1 MTAAVWFVFLVVLVA
16 LIFELING
24 FHDAANSI
32 ATVVATKVLT
42 AGQGIAIAAVFELVG
57 ALLGTA
63 VAKTIG
69 QGLVETS
76 YITMT
81 TIMCALLGGIIWN
94 LATWWLGLPS
104 SSSHALMGGLCGAAL
119 AAAHGKWSVI
129 IWSKAPAAGE
139 HWWKGA
145 GLLYKVVIPM
155 MLSPIVGFFLAFVVM
170 GFLIWALRSWRP
182 RTVNMTFGKA
192 QIGAAAFMGLSHGMN
207 DAQKTMGI
215 IALALFIATTT
226 GTFAALPDSVKFLQ
240 TPKFDIALWIKI
252 VCALTMAAGTAMGGR
267 RIIKTLGSKM
277 VKMQPIH
284 GFAAQST
291 AASVIF
297 VASQF
302 GMPIS
307 TTHTIT
313 TSIMGVGAT
322 KRLNAVKW
330 RVVGRIVVAWVFTL
344 PVSGALAYG
353 ICRALQAAGL
363 H

>member
-1 MTAAVWFVFLVVLVA
+1 MTAAVCFVFLVVFVA

-42 AGQGIAIAAVFELVG
+42 ANQGIAIAAVFELVG

-69 QGLVETS
+69 QGLVDTS
-76 YITMT
+76 YITIT
-81 TIMCALLGGIIWN
+81 TIMCALIGGIIWN
-94 LATWWLGLPS
+94 LLTWWLGLPS

-119 AAAHGKWSVI
+119 AAAGGKWSVI
-129 IWSKAPAAGE
+129 IWSKAPALGE
-139 HWWKGA
+139 HWWKGS
-145 GLLYKVVIPM
+145 GLLYKVIIPM
-155 MLSPIVGFFLAFVVM
+155 MLSPIVGFFISFAVM
-170 GFLIWALRSWRP
+170 GFLIWALRTWRP
-182 RTVNMTFGKA
+182 KTVNLTFGKA

-215 IALALFIATTT
+215 IALSLFTATAA
-226 GTFAALPDSVKFLQ
+226 GTFASLPEGLKFLH
-240 TPKFDIALWIKI
+240 TPKFEVAFWIK
-252 VCALTMAAGTAMGGR
+252 VACALTMAAGTAMGGR
-267 RIIKTLGSKM
+267 RIIKTLGSRM

-284 GFAAQST
+284 GFAAQTT

-297 VASQF
+297 AASQY

-307 TTHTIT
+307 TTHVIT
-313 TSIMGVGAT
+313 TAIMGVGAT

-330 RVVGRIVVAWVFTL
+330 GVVGRIVVAWIFTL
-344 PVSGALAYG
+344 PISAALSFG
-353 ICRALQAAGL
+353 ICRLLQMAGIR
-363 H
+363 

>member
-1 MTAAVWFVFLVVLVA
+1 MTVAVWFVVFIILVA

-42 AGQGIAIAAVFELVG
+42 ANQGIAIAAVFELIG
-57 ALLGTA
+57 ALMGTA

-69 QGLVETS
+69 QGLVDVG

-94 LATWWLGLPS
+94 LITWWLGLPS

-119 AAAHGKWSVI
+119 AAANGNWSVI
-129 IWSKAPAAGE
+129 IWAKAPALGE

-145 GLLYKVVIPM
+145 GLLYKVIIPM
-155 MLSPIVGFFLAFVVM
+155 VMSPLIGFFIAYCFMGFFL
-170 GFLIWALRSWRP
+170 WALRTWKP

-215 IALALFIATTT
+215 IALTLFTATAA
-226 GTFAALPDSVKFLQ
+226 GTFAAVPDSMKFLH
-240 TPKFDIALWIKI
+240 TPAFEVALWIKI

-284 GFAAQST
+284 GFAAQTT

-297 VASQF
+297 AASQF

-307 TTHTIT
+307 TTHVIT

-330 RVVGRIVVAWVFTL
+330 GVVGKIVVAWVFTL
-344 PVSGALAYG
+344 PIS
-353 ICRALQAAGL
+353 AGL
-363 H
+363 SYVITRACIKAGIH

>member
-1 MTAAVWFVFLVVLVA
+1 MTAAVFFVFVVVLVA

-42 AGQGIAIAAVFELVG
+42 ANQGIAIAAIFELVG
-57 ALLGTA
+57 ALMGTA

-69 QGLVETS
+69 QGLVDTS
-76 YITMT
+76 YITIT

-94 LATWWLGLPS
+94 LVTWWLGLPS

-119 AAAHGKWSVI
+119 AAAGGKWSVI
-129 IWSKAPAAGE
+129 IWSKAPAMGE

-145 GLLYKVVIPM
+145 GLLYKVIIPM
-155 MLSPIVGFFLAFVVM
+155 MLSPIVGFFLSFAVM
-170 GFLIWALRSWRP
+170 GLLIWALKKWRP
-182 RTVNMTFGKA
+182 RTVNLTFGKA

-215 IALALFIATTT
+215 ISLSLFTATAA
-226 GTFAALPDSVKFLQ
+226 GTFAALPETLKFLH
-240 TPKFDIALWIKI
+240 TPKFEVALWIKI

-284 GFAAQST
+284 GFAAQTT

-297 VASQF
+297 AASQF

-307 TTHTIT
+307 TTHVIT

-330 RVVGRIVVAWVFTL
+330 GVVGRIVVAWVFTL
-344 PVSGALAYG
+344 PISAALAYG
-353 ICRALQAAGL
+353 ICRLLQMAGIR
-363 H
+363 

>member
-1 MTAAVWFVFLVVLVA
+1 MTLAVLFVLVVVLVA
-16 LIFELING
+16 LLFELING

-42 AGQGIAIAAVFELVG
+42 AGQGIALAAVCELMG
-57 ALLGTA
+57 ALIGTA

-69 QGLVETS
+69 QGLVDTQ
-76 YITMT
+76 YITMS

-94 LATWWLGLPS
+94 VLTWWLGLPS

-119 AAAHGKWSVI
+119 AAAGGNWSVI
-129 IWSKAPAAGE
+129 IWAKMPAASD

-145 GLLYKVVIPM
+145 GLLFKVVIPM
-155 MLSPIVGFFLAFVVM
+155 MLSPVVGFFGAFFVM
-170 GFLIWALRSWRP
+170 GLLLRGLRSWRP
-182 RTVNMTFGKA
+182 YTVSLTFGKA
-192 QIGAAAFMGLSHGMN
+192 QILAAAGMGISHGMN

-215 IALALFIATTT
+215 IALTLFTATSA
-226 GTFAALPDSVKFLQ
+226 GTFALLPEGFNFLQ
-240 TPKFDIALWIKI
+240 TPKFEVALWIKVI
-252 VCALTMAAGTAMGGR
+252 CALTMACGTAMGGR

-291 AASVIF
+291 AAGVITT
-297 VASQF
+297 ASIF

-322 KRLNAVKW
+322 KRLTAVKW
-330 RVVGRIVVAWVFTL
+330 SVVGRIVMAWVLTL
-344 PVSGALAYG
+344 PISAALSYG
-353 ICRALQAAGL
+353 LLRLLQMCGV

>member
-1 MTAAVWFVFLVVLVA
+1 MTAAVWFVFLIILVA

-42 AGQGIAIAAVFELVG
+42 ANQGIAIAAVFELVG

-81 TIMCALLGGIIWN
+81 TVMCALLGGIIWN

-119 AAAHGKWSVI
+119 AAANGNWSVI
-129 IWSKAPAAGE
+129 IWSKAPGLGE

-145 GLLYKVVIPM
+145 GLLYKVIIPM
-155 MLSPIVGFFLAFVVM
+155 MLSPIVGFFLSFAVM
-170 GFLIWALRSWRP
+170 GFLIWTLRKWKP
-182 RTVNMTFGKA
+182 RMVNLTFGKA

-215 IALALFIATTT
+215 IALSLFIATGA
-226 GTFAALPDSVKFLQ
+226 GTFAALPESLKFLS
-240 TPKFDIALWIKI
+240 TPTFEIALWIKV

-267 RIIKTLGSKM
+267 RIIKTLGSRM

-284 GFAAQST
+284 GFAAQTT

-297 VASQF
+297 AASHY

-330 RVVGRIVVAWVFTL
+330 RVVGRIVAAWVFTL

-353 ICRALQAAGL
+353 ICRFVQMLGL
-363 H
+363 K

>member
-1 MTAAVWFVFLVVLVA
+1 MTAAVLFVFLVIFVA
-16 LIFELING
+16 LLFELING

-42 AGQGIAIAAVFELVG
+42 ANQGIAIAAVFELIG
-57 ALLGTA
+57 ALMGTA

-69 QGLVETS
+69 QGLVDIS
-76 YITMT
+76 YITMS

-94 LATWWLGLPS
+94 LLTWWLGLPS
-104 SSSHALMGGLCGAAL
+104 SSSHALMGGLCGAAF
-119 AAAHGKWSVI
+119 AASGGKWAAI
-129 IWSKAPAAGE
+129 IWAKAPAAGE

-155 MLSPIVGFFLAFVVM
+155 MLSPIVGFFLAFAFM
-170 GFLIWALRSWRP
+170 GFLIWALKNWKP
-182 RTVNMTFGKA
+182 KTVNMTFGKA
-192 QIGAAAFMGLSHGMN
+192 QIAAAAGMGCSHGMN

-215 IALALFIATTT
+215 MALTLFIATSS
-226 GTFAALPDSVKFLQ
+226 GTFKTLPENLQFLN
-240 TPKFDIALWIKI
+240 TPTFDIALWIKI
-252 VCALTMAAGTAMGGR
+252 TCALTMAAGTAMGGR

-284 GFAAQST
+284 GFAAQTT
-291 AASVIF
+291 AASTIT
-297 VASQF
+297 VASLF

-307 TTHTIT
+307 TTHVIT

-330 RVVGRIVVAWVFTL
+330 GVVGRIVVAWVLTL
-344 PVSGALAYG
+344 PTSALLAYG
-353 ICRALQAAGL
+353 IYRGFHAMGMK
-363 H
+363 

>member
-1 MTAAVWFVFLVVLVA
+1 MTAAVWFVFLVVLIA

-57 ALLGTA
+57 ALMGTA

-76 YITMT
+76 YINMT
-81 TIMCALLGGIIWN
+81 TLMCALLGGIIWN
-94 LATWWLGLPS
+94 LLTWWLGLPS

-119 AAAHGKWSVI
+119 AAAGGKWSVI

-145 GLLYKVVIPM
+145 GLLYKVIIPM
-155 MLSPIVGFFLAFVVM
+155 MLSPIVGFFLSFLVM
-170 GFLIWALRSWRP
+170 GILLWALKSWKP

-215 IALALFIATTT
+215 IALALFTATAA
-226 GTFAALPDSVKFLQ
+226 GTFATLPESLKFLD
-240 TPKFDIALWIKI
+240 TPKFDIALWIKV
-252 VCALTMAAGTAMGGR
+252 VCALTMAAGTAMGGK

-291 AASVIF
+291 AASIIF
-297 VASQF
+297 AASQF

-322 KRLNAVKW
+322 KRLNAIKW
-330 RVVGRIVVAWVFTL
+330 KVVGRIVVAWVFTL
-344 PVSGALAYG
+344 PVSAALAFG
-353 ICRALQAAGL
+353 ICRLLQMAGI

>member
-1 MTAAVWFVFLVVLVA
+1 MTAAVLFVFIVVFVA
-16 LIFELING
+16 LVFELING

-42 AGQGIAIAAVFELVG
+42 ANQGIAIAAVFELIG

-69 QGLVETS
+69 QGLVDTG

-81 TIMCALLGGIIWN
+81 TLMCALLGGIVWN
-94 LATWWLGLPS
+94 LLTWYLGLPS

-119 AAAHGKWSVI
+119 AASGNNWAVI
-129 IWSKAPAAGE
+129 IWAKAPALGE

-155 MLSPIVGFFLAFVVM
+155 IMSPLVGFFIAYCFM
-170 GFLIWALRSWRP
+170 GFFLWALRTWKP

-215 IALALFIATTT
+215 IALALFTATAA
-226 GTFAALPDSVKFLQ
+226 GTFAHLPEGLKFLH

-284 GFAAQST
+284 GFAAQTT

-297 VASQF
+297 AASQY

-330 RVVGRIVVAWVFTL
+330 SVVGKIVVAWIFTL
-344 PVSGALAYG
+344 PISAALAYF
-353 ICRALQAAGL
+353 ITLACKAAGL